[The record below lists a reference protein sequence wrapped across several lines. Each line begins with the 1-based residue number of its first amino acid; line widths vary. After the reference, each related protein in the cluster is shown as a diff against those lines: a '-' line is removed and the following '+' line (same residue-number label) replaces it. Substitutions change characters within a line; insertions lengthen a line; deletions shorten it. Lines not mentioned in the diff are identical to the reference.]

1 MNLNT
6 MKDLT
11 QVDPMGGLGEKLP
24 RAEPAP
30 PPLKRAP
37 EPTNPRFKVGVD
49 GKLETNIPGNGAAK
63 WAKAW
68 IVSSCDPTR
77 SLENFYKQTKREFYA
92 YLYGGRTVSAW
103 IDDTTS

>member
-1 MNLNT
+1 MNMNA

-24 RAEPAP
+24 RAEPVP

-37 EPTNPRFKVGVD
+37 ESANPRIVTGPD

-63 WAKAW
+63 
-68 IVSSCDPTR
+68 
-77 SLENFYKQTKREFYA
+77 
-92 YLYGGRTVSAW
+92 
-103 IDDTTS
+103 

>member
-1 MNLNT
+1 MNLNA

-11 QVDPMGGLGEKLP
+11 QVDPIGGLGEKIP

-37 EPTNPRFKVGVD
+37 EPTNPRFKVGAD

-63 WAKAW
+63 WAPKGRVVRNW
-68 IVSSCDPTR
+68 IMQADLSWQLPWVRDQP
-77 SLENFYKQTKREFYA
+77 
-92 YLYGGRTVSAW
+92 
-103 IDDTTS
+103 